1 MDFELNDD
9 QQALVASLESIRRR
23 YAELPIAHKR
33 DRSYFAADLQAL
45 LQDGGYFDAAREIG
59 GLEAALVVI
68 EIARSPCVV
77 ETGASALVVPHI
89 PEIEVAGPFAM
100 IVGDVMRAQRFL
112 PVARHTL
119 IDSGDGLLLLEIDP
133 DSVEPVDTI
142 FAYPYG
148 RFRTSPSLAGARQLD
163 RGARSALRHWWRVA
177 LAAEIAGAAQ
187 AAVAFT
193 VNYVKERHVFGR
205 AVGSFQAVQH
215 RLAQCYQIARG
226 IRFLALSAA
235 WSGSIHDADL
245 AAAYAQEH
253 ISKLI
258 FDLHQFNGGMGV
270 TNEHELHFWT
280 YRLRALQ
287 AEMGGADRAALDIA
301 EHLWGPAAA

>member
-1 MDFELNDD
+1 MDFELDDD
-9 QQALVASLESIRRR
+9 QQALVGSLQSIRQR

-33 DRSYFAADLQAL
+33 DRSYFAADLQQL
-45 LQDGGYFDAAREIG
+45 LRDGGYLDAAREIG
-59 GLEAALVVI
+59 GLEAALVVT
-68 EIARSPCVV
+68 EIAQSPCVV

-89 PEIEVAGPFAM
+89 PEIDVAGPFAL
-100 IVGDVMRAQRFL
+100 IAGDVMRAQRFL
-112 PVARHTL
+112 PVARHAL
-119 IDSGDGLLLLEIDP
+119 IDSGDGVLLVE
-133 DSVEPVDTI
+133 VEPDDVETVDTI

-148 RFRTSPSLAGARQLD
+148 RFRTKPSHGEARHLG

-187 AAVAFT
+187 AAGAFT
-193 VNYVKERHVFGR
+193 VAYVKERHVFGR

-215 RLAQCYQIARG
+215 RLAQCHQIARG
-226 IRFLALSAA
+226 IRFLALRAA
-235 WSGSIHDADL
+235 WSGSVHDADL

-253 ISKLI
+253 VSKLV

-287 AEMGGADRAALDIA
+287 AEMGGAERAALDIA
-301 EHLWGPAAA
+301 DHLWGPAAA